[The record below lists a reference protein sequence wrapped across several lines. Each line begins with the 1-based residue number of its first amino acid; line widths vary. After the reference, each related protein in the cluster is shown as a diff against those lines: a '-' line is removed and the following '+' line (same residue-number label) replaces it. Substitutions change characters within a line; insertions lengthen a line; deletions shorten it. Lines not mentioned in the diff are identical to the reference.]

1 MRRLSHEAFRIFCSA
16 QGIGADDPD
25 VLSRHITQALGELRE
40 RFHCAFMGF
49 FRNILVLVEPGSQSD
64 RHPELVDDAYR
75 IAIGG
80 GNDHVKAVGA

>member
-1 MRRLSHEAFRIFCSA
+1 
-16 QGIGADDPD
+16 
-25 VLSRHITQALGELRE
+25 
-40 RFHCAFMGF
+40 MGF

-80 GNDHVKAVGA
+80 GNDHVEAVGA